1 MADSFDVKIFLDSH
15 FNTQLKA
22 LIDLLNL
29 KVEENNRPVKDYL
42 GNNEF
47 QKLVALSRLHKTDF
61 YLFNYFQQFP
71 HLISA
76 DQQQQF
82 REKMTRQA
90 VKSLRQLSELIIIC
104 KSFNSRD
111 LLYAV

>member
-47 QKLVALSRLHKTDF
+47 QKLVALSRLHKTDY
-61 YLFNYFQQFP
+61 YLFNFFQQFP
-71 HLISA
+71 YLISA
-76 DQQQQF
+76 EQQQQF
-82 REKMTRQA
+82 RGMMNRQA
-90 VKSLRQLSELIIIC
+90 ARSLQQLNELISVC
-104 KSFNSRD
+104 NQ
-111 LLYAV
+111 